1 MCLIRP
7 VQRVSSTVR
16 ECDRVVLGR
25 CLRNL
30 RGHTRAVQG
39 LAIAPNGE
47 IAVSCSADCTVKVWK
62 IPHAPFEHGPVEQD
76 AKPVSDLVGQ
86 KAFMGVD
93 YQFEGDKFA
102 TCGAA
107 VDIWDVQLGGRDSV
121 LDTLQSGTTSCQNH
135 PSHLFGDKDSAV
147 WAYSTWQALHGAP
160 APSVRG
166 TCTCALPSVSGRRH
180 ADQAK
185 RRIIC
190 ICHEVPRE
198 FVTVHAGG
206 PRGVCNSRQ

>member
-1 MCLIRP
+1 
-7 VQRVSSTVR
+7 
-16 ECDRVVLGR
+16 VLGR

-107 VDIWDVQLGGRDSV
+107 VDIWDIDHSEPIQTFSWGVETVYSIRFNPVRRPARIIL
-121 LDTLQSGTTSCQNH
+121 LTFSGTKIVLYG
-135 PSHLFGDKDSAV
+135 PI
-147 WAYSTWQALHGAP
+147 
-160 APSVRG
+160 RR
-166 TCTCALPSVSGRRH
+166 GRRYMARPH
-180 ADQAK
+180 RLCEGPAHV
-185 RRIIC
+185 RC
-190 ICHEVPRE
+190 PRYRAGDMQIRQSVALSAS
-198 FVTVHAGG
+198 VT
-206 PRGVCNSRQ
+206 RFRENS